1 MGAPMPLL
9 LFYMQTHF
17 KTECIYRHKL
27 ATSSEANGM
36 IVGPTYSYNHE
47 CISYG
52 HAVYDVR
59 QNLLRRF
66 WASEGNI
73 RQENRLLVK
82 LREFTDGQRKALT
95 DFLEALSHQ
104 D

>member
-1 MGAPMPLL
+1 MPLL

-47 CISYG
+47 RISYG
-52 HAVYDVR
+52 HAVYV
-59 QNLLRRF
+59 N
-66 WASEGNI
+66 
-73 RQENRLLVK
+73 VK
-82 LREFTDGQRKALT
+82 
-95 DFLEALSHQ
+95 
-104 D
+104 